1 MQKNPCLDRGSWHN
15 LIYKRPQGLYNE
27 IAAVRILFMTHPLKY
42 KGADTMLKY
51 LAKRLGRSF
60 ITLLIILTIVFVLM
74 RQMPIE
80 GYFPNYEKMTKEQI
94 QNGLA
99 IMGMDKPMP
108 VQVLN
113 FFKDLFLKG
122 DLGTSRIYR
131 NNVPVTEILG
141 PKLPVS
147 IKLGSL
153 ALLVALAIGIPM
165 GTLMA
170 QYKGKFF
177 DHLGTAFIV
186 FIQAVPAA
194 VYYLFIQ
201 LYGTE
206 LLGISLI
213 FDVNDWKSWILP
225 VFSMS
230 LGNIAYYAMWL
241 RRYMVDESTKDY
253 VQLAKIKGVSKN
265 RIMFQHVFRNAFVPM
280 AQYIPTSFLNTVVG
294 SIYIESLYAIPG
306 MGGLLVDVV
315 KKQDNNMVQGIVLVF
330 ACVGVVGLIFGDLLM
345 VLLDPRISFASKGGN
360 R

>member
-1 MQKNPCLDRGSWHN
+1 
-15 LIYKRPQGLYNE
+15 
-27 IAAVRILFMTHPLKY
+27 
-42 KGADTMLKY
+42 MLKY

-80 GYFPNYEKMTKEQI
+80 GYFPNYDKMTKEQI
-94 QNGLA
+94 EFGMQA
-99 IMGMDKPMP
+99 MGMDKPMP

-113 FFKDLFLKG
+113 FLKNLFFNG

-131 NNVPVTEILG
+131 NNVPVTEILA

-147 IKLGSL
+147 IKLGSMAL
-153 ALLVALAIGIPM
+153 ALALIVGIPL

-170 QYKGKFF
+170 KYKGKFF
-177 DHLGTAFIV
+177 DHVGTAFIV

-201 LYGTE
+201 LYGTD
-206 LLGISLI
+206 LLGIKLI
-213 FDVNDWKSWILP
+213 FDINDWRAWILP

-265 RIMFQHVFRNAFVPM
+265 KIMFSHVFRNAFVPM

-294 SIYIESLYAIPG
+294 SIYIESLYSIPG

-315 KKQDNNMVQGIVLVF
+315 KRQDNNMVQGIVLVF
-330 ACVGVVGLIFGDLLM
+330 ACVGVVGLVFGDLLM
-345 VLLDPRISFASKGGN
+345 VLLDPRISLTSKGGS